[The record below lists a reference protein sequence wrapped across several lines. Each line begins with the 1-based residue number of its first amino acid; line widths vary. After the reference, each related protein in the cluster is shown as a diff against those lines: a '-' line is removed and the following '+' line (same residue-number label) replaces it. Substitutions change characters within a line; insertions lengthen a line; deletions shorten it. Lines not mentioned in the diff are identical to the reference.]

1 MYFDRALS
9 GEWYHRLKLN
19 LQGHCHLVF
28 RLGQMQFYEGNL
40 SALHSQ
46 TKQFSSRMA
55 FSF

>member
-1 MYFDRALS
+1 MHFDRALS

-19 LQGHCHLVF
+19 PQGHCHLVF
-28 RLGQMQFYEGNL
+28 RLGQMHFYEGNL